1 MTRNLTEKQQKFL
14 DVYFEEAKGNP
25 VEAKKLAGYSKSVT
39 STSVMA
45 ALQEEVKDLTYKF
58 LAAGATRAAYSLV
71 EVMTSPTALG
81 NKEKLTAS
89 KDLLDR
95 GGHGKVDRVDVNSSG
110 GGVFILP
117 AKEGKNE

>member
-1 MTRNLTEKQQKFL
+1 MSRQLTEKQQKFL

-25 VEAKKLAGYSKSVT
+25 VEAKKLAGYSKGVT

-95 GGHGKVDRVDVNSSG
+95 GGFVKTDKIEIKSDSP
-110 GGVFILP
+110 VFILP
-117 AKEGKNE
+117 PKKDDNE

>member
-1 MTRNLTEKQQKFL
+1 MTRQLTEKQQKFL

-25 VEAKKLAGYSKSVT
+25 VEAKKLAGYSKGVT

-95 GGHGKVDRVDVNSSG
+95 GGFVKTDKIEIKSDSP
-110 GGVFILP
+110 VFILP
-117 AKEGKNE
+117 PKKDDNE